1 MEMSLEESNLEFI
14 ESKGF
19 DIKSLDGLKKAL
31 AWLKT
36 THGDNLMYGDPT
48 GEEFD
53 IMMGELRRPML
64 IDSVEKAIGRMSMN

>member
-1 MEMSLEESNLEFI
+1 MEFSLDESNLEFI

-19 DIKSLDGLKKAL
+19 DIKSLDGLNKAL

-64 IDSVEKAIGRMSMN
+64 IDSVEKEIRRKSMN

>member
-1 MEMSLEESNLEFI
+1 MEFSLDESNLEFI

-19 DIKSLDGLKKAL
+19 DIKSLDAINKAL
-31 AWLKT
+31 EWMKT

-64 IDSVEKAIGRMSMN
+64 IDSVEKEIRRKSMN